1 MNNEIN
7 DTSSW
12 YLGRIGKEVSLFI
25 CTSCYEYI
33 PVVNESLYMPS
44 RNVNNLFPTCPHCNK
59 NMVDNVHVKINNNYS
74 FKSMKLIKK

>member
-1 MNNEIN
+1 MNNNCEE
-7 DTSSW
+7 SSW

-44 RNVNNLFPTCPHCNK
+44 KNVSSLFPTCPNCHK
-59 NMVDNVHVKINNNYS
+59 SMIEEPYPKIDENYS